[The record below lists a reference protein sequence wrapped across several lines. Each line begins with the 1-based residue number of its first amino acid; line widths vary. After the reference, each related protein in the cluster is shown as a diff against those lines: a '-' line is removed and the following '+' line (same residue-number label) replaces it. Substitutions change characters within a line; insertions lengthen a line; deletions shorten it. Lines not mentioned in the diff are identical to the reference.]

1 MVIKE
6 FTERRARRQQLGGE
20 ASGAPAPASASAPS
34 RAPKDF
40 ISAEIV
46 VEKDSQKGIIIGR
59 EGAMLRRIGEAAR
72 KEVEAFLERGVY
84 LELSVQVGR
93 GRGRR
98 PA

>member
-6 FTERRARRQQLGGE
+6 FTERRARRQQAGSGEGSGGT
-20 ASGAPAPASASAPS
+20 PAPAPS

-84 LELSVQVGR
+84 LELSVQVR
-93 GRGRR
+93 LESWRVCVL
-98 PA
+98 